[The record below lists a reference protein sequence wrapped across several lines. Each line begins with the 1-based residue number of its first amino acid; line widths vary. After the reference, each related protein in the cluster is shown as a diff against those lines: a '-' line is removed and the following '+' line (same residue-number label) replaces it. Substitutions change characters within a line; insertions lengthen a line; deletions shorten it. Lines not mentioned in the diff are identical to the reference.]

1 MKPMR
6 GVKTSEE
13 RREPI
18 RQQTLLQDFFSLDF
32 NALIFMLRL
41 TKYVTVNDVCG
52 KQKFLDPCLT
62 SKENVDFYTMSKSG
76 FFGTGKAVETA
87 WMRPAVHER
96 DMERAGAVETQGAG
110 VSACVCVCAFHQR
123 HWTDASRS
131 SSTACASSINLP
143 RRRRRRR
150 RARLFA
156 ARLVAARLA
165 TKDCT

>member
-1 MKPMR
+1 MR

-41 TKYVTVNDVCG
+41 TKYVTANDVCG

-62 SKENVDFYTMSKSG
+62 SKENVDFYIRCRKVCFLAWGRRLRLHGCAPPSMR
-76 FFGTGKAVETA
+76 ETRSELA
-87 WMRPAVHER
+87 RWRR
-96 DMERAGAVETQGAG
+96 KGRG

-123 HWTDASRS
+123 HWTDSSRS